1 MNIFVGQGLDAPVL
15 AIATTLHLAGAA
27 LRNHRRQGGGPV
39 SSLALVSALLAVAPW
54 LLPSVG
60 GVLATFAVHA
70 AWFAVCERW
79 GVALPQSGSSSVPH
93 VPRPSSSVTPV
104 PRSSV
109 GARQT
114 SPAKGASKGFVSA
127 PVLSALDETRDIRTL
142 RLARP
147 EGFDFQPGQFLTVR
161 VRSDGRELVRCY
173 SISSPPEASGY
184 LEISVKKQG
193 AVSGALHA
201 CAKPGSSLIV
211 RAPAGGFVY
220 PAGDDRPLVLLAGG
234 IGITPMMSMLRHAVL
249 TEPTRPVTL
258 LYSAR
263 TEEDFAF
270 RDELESMARRSPRV
284 RVTLAASRGATSSPV
299 YPGRIDR
306 SLLETVRDLRDSIA
320 CLCGP
325 QAMIDGLSTALES
338 IGMPRAQIRSELFE
352 AAVAGSARW
361 RQEHEGSG
369 ARGGVAVATA
379 ICRMKS
385 ARTGQEVDVSPGQ
398 TLLDAADAHGLSIPS
413 LCRAGVCGTCRTR
426 VVAGEVE
433 CSSDLIDEQ
442 DRQAGYVL
450 ACVATPRSD
459 CTVEV

>member
-1 MNIFVGQGLDAPVL
+1 MNFFVGQGLDAPML
-15 AIATTLHLAGAA
+15 AIATTLHFAGAA
-27 LRNHRRQGGGPV
+27 LRNHRRAGGSPV
-39 SSLALVSALLAVAPW
+39 SSLAVVSAFLAVAPW
-54 LLPSVG
+54 LFPSAG
-60 GVLATFAVHA
+60 AVLATFALHA

-79 GVALPQSGSSSVPH
+79 GVALPQSGSSG
-93 VPRPSSSVTPV
+93 VPRVQPPSAGATAA
-104 PRSSV
+104 PRPGVS
-109 GARQT
+109 ARPN
-114 SPAKGASKGFVSA
+114 SAAKGGSKGFVSA

-147 EGFDFQPGQFLTVR
+147 EGFEFQPGQFLTVR

-201 CAKPGSSLIV
+201 CAKPGSSLTV

-220 PAGDDRPLVLLAGG
+220 PSGDDRPLVLLAGG

-263 TEEDFAF
+263 TEDDFAF

-299 YPGRIDR
+299 YPGRLDR
-306 SLLETVRDLRDSIA
+306 SLLDTVPDLRDSIA

-325 QAMIDGLSTALES
+325 QAMIDGLSTTLELL
-338 IGMPRAQIRSELFE
+338 GMPRPQIRSELFE

-361 RQEHEGSG
+361 RQEREGSG
-369 ARGGVAVATA
+369 SRGGVAVATTT
-379 ICRMKS
+379 CRMKA
-385 ARTGQEVDVSPGQ
+385 ARSGREVEVVPGQ

-433 CSSDLIDEQ
+433 CSSDLIDAQ

-450 ACVATPRSD
+450 ACVATPRTD